1 MAMKLF
7 YSPIHGFIHK
17 VLVTAHEAGVWDRLE
32 FVPVY
37 PIQDG
42 YSIAA
47 INPLHKVPTLAL
59 DDGTV
64 FYGSQ
69 TVVEYLD
76 SLSTT
81 GKHLYPAAGPARW
94 DALRRLALADTLFE
108 VTVVMALERL
118 EKPPREIV
126 FKWNWA
132 KVVRAVDQMEAD
144 AAKGFAS
151 FDIGQASALHGL
163 SYLDRQTSRGLHPPV
178 PEGLELAGWPPGAD
192 GVVGRG
198 RPKAVRA
205 IPLQQGI
212 RGRRQRRILSGQGRR
227 GSARTREVR
236 ARKAGSGSCGFRAAG
251 GMTPCPQRH
260 IRISRRRFSLVPSRC
275 ATGSSFPAIRWC
287 TATPRV

>member
-17 VLVTAHEAGVWDRLE
+17 VLVTSHEVGVWDQLE

-37 PIQDG
+37 PISDG

-59 DDGTV
+59 EDGTV
-64 FYGSQ
+64 LYGSQ

-81 GKHLYPAAGPARW
+81 GHHLYPAAGPARW

-108 VTVVMALERL
+108 VTVVMALEKL
-118 EKPPREIV
+118 EKPHREVV

-132 KVVRAVDQMEAD
+132 KVVRAVDQMEED
-144 AAKGFAS
+144 AAKGFDS

-163 SYLDRQTSRGLHPPV
+163 SYLDRQTTKGLRPPV
-178 PEGLELAGWPPGAD
+178 PEGWNWRD
-192 GVVGRG
+192 G
-198 RPKAVRA
+198 RPALTAWWDQAIQRPSVLSHFNKEYEGEDSAEYCQTKVAEVLRA
-205 IPLQQGI
+205 QGKP
-212 RGRRQRRILSGQGRR
+212 
-227 GSARTREVR
+227 APD
-236 ARKAGSGSCGFRAAG
+236 K
-251 GMTPCPQRH
+251 P
-260 IRISRRRFSLVPSRC
+260 VPVPVD
-275 ATGSSFPAIRWC
+275 FVP
-287 TATPRV
+287 PED

>member
-1 MAMKLF
+1 MTMKLF

-17 VLVTAHEAGVWDRLE
+17 VLVTAHEAGVWDKIE
-32 FVPVY
+32 FIPVY

-64 FYGSQ
+64 LYGSQ

-76 SLSTT
+76 SLSQSRTP
-81 GKHLYPAAGPARW
+81 LYPAPGPARW

-108 VTVVMALERL
+108 ITVVMALERL

-132 KVVRAVDQMEAD
+132 KVVRAVDQMEED
-144 AAKGFAS
+144 AAKGFES

-163 SYLDRQTSRGLHPPV
+163 SYLDRQTSRGLHHPV
-178 PEGLELAGWPPGAD
+178 PEGWNWRD
-192 GVVGRG
+192 G
-198 RPKAVRA
+198 RPSLKAWWDEAVQRPSVASHFNKDYEGHDSPEYCQIKVAEVLRA
-205 IPLQQGI
+205 QGKPAPENPVPLD
-212 RGRRQRRILSGQGRR
+212 
-227 GSARTREVR
+227 VD
-236 ARKAGSGSCGFRAAG
+236 F
-251 GMTPCPQRH
+251 
-260 IRISRRRFSLVPSRC
+260 VP
-275 ATGSSFPAIRWC
+275 PEE
-287 TATPRV
+287 

>member
-17 VLVTAHEAGVWDRLE
+17 VLVTAHEAGVWDQLD

-59 DDGTV
+59 DDGMV
-64 FYGSQ
+64 LYGSQ

-81 GKHLYPAAGPARW
+81 GKRLYPAEGPARW

-132 KVVRAVDQMEAD
+132 KVVRAVDQMEED
-144 AAKGFAS
+144 AAKGFDS

-163 SYLDRQTSRGLHPPV
+163 SYLDRQTSRGLHAPV
-178 PEGLELAGWPPGAD
+178 PEGWNWRD
-192 GVVGRG
+192 G
-198 RPKAVRA
+198 RPNLKAWWDSAIQRPSVQSHFNKDYEGEDSAEYCQTKVAEVLRA
-205 IPLQQGI
+205 QGKPAPKKPVPLD
-212 RGRRQRRILSGQGRR
+212 
-227 GSARTREVR
+227 VD
-236 ARKAGSGSCGFRAAG
+236 F
-251 GMTPCPQRH
+251 
-260 IRISRRRFSLVPSRC
+260 VP
-275 ATGSSFPAIRWC
+275 
-287 TATPRV
+287 VED

>member
-17 VLVTAHEAGVWDRLE
+17 VLVVAHEVGVWDQLE

-37 PIQDG
+37 PVKDG

-64 FYGSQ
+64 LYGSQ
-69 TVVEYLD
+69 AVVEYLD

-81 GKHLYPAAGPARW
+81 GQRLYPAEGPARW
-94 DALRRLALADTLFE
+94 DAVRRLALADTLFE
-108 VTVVMALERL
+108 VTVVMALESL
-118 EKPPREIV
+118 EQPPREMV

-132 KVVRAVDQMEAD
+132 KVVRAVDQMEED

-163 SYLDRQTSRGLHPPV
+163 SYLDRQTRRGLHTPV
-178 PEGLELAGWPPGAD
+178 PEGWDWRDGRPALTAWWEQVIQRPSVLSHLDIEYEGEDSAEFCQSKVAEVLRAQGKPAPDSPVPVPVDFVPPGN
-192 GVVGRG
+192 
-198 RPKAVRA
+198 
-205 IPLQQGI
+205 
-212 RGRRQRRILSGQGRR
+212 
-227 GSARTREVR
+227 
-236 ARKAGSGSCGFRAAG
+236 
-251 GMTPCPQRH
+251 
-260 IRISRRRFSLVPSRC
+260 
-275 ATGSSFPAIRWC
+275 
-287 TATPRV
+287 

>member
-17 VLVTAHEAGVWDRLE
+17 VLVTAHEAGLWDELD

-64 FYGSQ
+64 LYGSQ

-76 SLSTT
+76 SLSKT
-81 GKHLYPAAGPARW
+81 GKRLYPAEGTARW

-118 EKPPREIV
+118 ERPPREVV

-132 KVVRAVDQMEAD
+132 KVVRAVDQMEED
-144 AAKGFAS
+144 AVRGFSA

-163 SYLDRQTSRGLHPPV
+163 SYLDRQTSRGLHAPV
-178 PEGLELAGWPPGAD
+178 PEEWNW
-192 GVVGRG
+192 REG
-198 RPKAVRA
+198 RPNLEAWWGECIQRPSVQSHFNKDYEGDDSAEYCQAKVAEVLRA
-205 IPLQQGI
+205 QGKPAPDNPVPLD
-212 RGRRQRRILSGQGRR
+212 
-227 GSARTREVR
+227 VD
-236 ARKAGSGSCGFRAAG
+236 F
-251 GMTPCPQRH
+251 
-260 IRISRRRFSLVPSRC
+260 VP
-275 ATGSSFPAIRWC
+275 IED
-287 TATPRV
+287 